1 MNNINNKGGVM
12 QLTKEN
18 IYNRCVVGIAALIW
32 VFGLMAAGSD
42 SIYMPWLNLAGAI
55 VFLLASLWLGR
66 VLPRFEAGVSPRVS
80 AKTAGFTPTFA
91 KKPNSG
97 ANTRYAG
104 GWSTV

>member
-1 MNNINNKGGVM
+1 M

-55 VFLLASLWLGR
+55 VFLLVSIWLGR
-66 VLPRFEAGVSPRVS
+66 VLPRFEASGRKVLPRVS
-80 AKTAGFTPTFA
+80 VRTAGIAPPFV
-91 KKPNSG
+91 KKHSG
-97 ANTRYAG
+97 RANTRYAG